1 MLKIKKQL
9 NFLIIEDD
17 QLSRLTLSNL
27 LKEYGL
33 VTEASDSKKAIEL
46 IQENQFDMA
55 FIDLDLEDGDLKGLE
70 IISPASKKGIYPVV
84 LSGREEDGCIEEAYL
99 KGCQDYLVKPF
110 NKASL
115 DMVLKKFSLIDGKGA
130 LRKVLATNYITQD
143 ESLVKELEIINEI
156 VLNDKP
162 VLIFGQTGTGKS
174 HIAKTIHELIHGNDE
189 KFIAL
194 NCSEIPENLLE
205 SELFGYEKGAFS
217 GAEKSKKGKLELADG
232 GTLFLDEIATMPVL
246 LQKKLLKAIE
256 EKTFYPLG
264 SEKSVKSNF
273 RLISATCEDL
283 KSLVAKGDFREDLY
297 FRIEGYNI
305 NLKSLSERSG
315 DVPLLV
321 KHFMKKSIRRVVIPA
336 EVMKALEGYK
346 WPGNIRELRKC
357 VEMLQSKSAGII
369 SMADL
374 PSNIVANSHPCSDK
388 PSSSP
393 IANVEGSAVGFM
405 SPEQINFISEH
416 GLKAFIEKVE
426 DEMVGY
432 FYKQNS
438 EKVRQTLQQLK
449 ISNSSFYR
457 IMDRLKAESQGQ
469 LTQ

>member
-9 NFLIIEDD
+9 NFLIIEDEK
-17 QLSRLTLSNL
+17 LTRLTLSNL
-27 LKEYGL
+27 LKDYGL
-33 VTEASDSKKAIEL
+33 VTEAFDSKKAIEL

-70 IISPASKKGIYPVV
+70 IISPAFKKGIYPVV
-84 LSGREEDGCIEEAYL
+84 LSGREEDSCIEEAYL

-336 EVMKALEGYK
+336 EVMKALEGYR

-369 SMADL
+369 MMTDL
-374 PSNIVANSHPCSDK
+374 PSNIVANSHPCTDK
-388 PSSSP
+388 PASTP